1 MLQAAGKSKRIPA
14 VRAHMTQPSAAD
26 EDAEY
31 AQSSGIKVVQAELIV
46 VDIGAGED
54 AAALYK
60 LPMGL

>member
-1 MLQAAGKSKRIPA
+1 
-14 VRAHMTQPSAAD
+14 MTQPSAAD

-31 AQSSGIKVVQAELIV
+31 AQSSGIEVVQAELIV

-60 LPMGL
+60 LPMGP